1 MTNREKLIEL
11 LLAGMGFTDNKQ
23 LLIPTSKLYYFA
35 DYLISHGVSVKGK
48 GEWITHN
55 PNNPFEIY
63 GECSNCGFE
72 QSLSNKFN
80 FCPNCGADMRKRKDI
95 K

>member
-1 MTNREKLIEL
+1 MTDREKLIGIL
-11 LLAGMGFTDNKQ
+11 DGFVYDDWHGNGD
-23 LLIPTSKLYYFA
+23 IAS
-35 DYLISHGVSVKGK
+35 YLISHGVVVRDK

-72 QSLSNKFN
+72 QTLSNKFN
-80 FCPNCGADMRKRKDI
+80 FCPNCGADMRKRGK
-95 K
+95 